1 MAENVNVELLIRH
14 VKYRLRPFDSII
26 VSDILNQSKT
36 IQNIAALYA
45 QLVQFSNHSAP
56 PSKFQHSGSS
66 SNWYRVESGA
76 FLMSSVNS

>member
-45 QLVQFSNHSAP
+45 QLVQFGSHSTHQA
-56 PSKFQHSGSS
+56 S
-66 SNWYRVESGA
+66 SNTQGLQATDIE
-76 FLMSSVNS
+76 